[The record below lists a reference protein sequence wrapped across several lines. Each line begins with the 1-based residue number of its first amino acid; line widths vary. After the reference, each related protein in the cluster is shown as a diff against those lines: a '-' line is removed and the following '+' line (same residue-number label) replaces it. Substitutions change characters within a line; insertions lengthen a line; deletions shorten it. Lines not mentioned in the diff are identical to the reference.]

1 MDRGQ
6 CHAALC
12 VAMRIAFARVRWA
25 LVLRRNVSVSRIFSS
40 ALRRPKAVLLEEM
53 LLEGVKT
60 APMKRTGSC
69 RAIYTIYYLVTKATV
84 YYVYSMMY
92 PR

>member
-1 MDRGQ
+1 M
-6 CHAALC
+6 
-12 VAMRIAFARVRWA
+12 
-25 LVLRRNVSVSRIFSS
+25 
-40 ALRRPKAVLLEEM
+40 LLEEM

-84 YYVYSMMY
+84 YYVYLMMY

>member
-1 MDRGQ
+1 MGIGSQEERLRISHILVRIEKAEGCAFRG
-6 CHAALC
+6 
-12 VAMRIAFARVRWA
+12 
-25 LVLRRNVSVSRIFSS
+25 NVVGGRKNGTYE
-40 ALRRPKAVLLEEM
+40 AD
-53 LLEGVKT
+53 
-60 APMKRTGSC
+60 GSC

>member
-1 MDRGQ
+1 M
-6 CHAALC
+6 
-12 VAMRIAFARVRWA
+12 
-25 LVLRRNVSVSRIFSS
+25 
-40 ALRRPKAVLLEEM
+40 LLEEM

-92 PR
+92 PRWRFVLIVVVALIAAIFFLM